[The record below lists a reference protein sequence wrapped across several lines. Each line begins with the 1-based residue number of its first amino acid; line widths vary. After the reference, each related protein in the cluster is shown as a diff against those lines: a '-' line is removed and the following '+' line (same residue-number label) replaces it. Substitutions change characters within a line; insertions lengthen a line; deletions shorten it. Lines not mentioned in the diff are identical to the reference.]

1 MYNTA
6 TFKETFDQQKR
17 ASVKQQSASSREI
30 INTNIQTGPFRHNH
44 QISSPFSTP
53 TSSISSTGISSVYS
67 YVSYNIVDPPL
78 ANEQTGMEHH
88 HHHQH
93 AHYGPLSESASPPGK
108 TTWIMAAFLL
118 INAALG
124 AGLLN
129 YPVAYDR
136 LGGIFY
142 ATILQCFAAILMIST
157 ILVLVYCAQIH
168 NEDSYHGV
176 MRTMCGPGIMQLSA
190 ASIAI
195 TCFGIC
201 ITFIIIIGDQFDRI
215 FATYIGLN
223 FCSYWYF
230 SRYFS
235 MSLTAILA
243 TWPMCYF
250 RRLDFLRHI
259 NVLGVLASLYIIFLN
274 IYSYYYYKPDPE
286 HLPNIRT
293 SPKSLLEFVAAL
305 PVVFFA
311 YQTHE
316 IVIPVYDSMS
326 TKNIR
331 NFSKSVITAMF
342 SLLILYCVAGSFG
355 YLTFGSKVAPDIML
369 MYDANDSFVL
379 AGIIALIIKMITTYP
394 PVVFCGRDTIVRLIL
409 SRYNQLDR
417 NGYQYLADS
426 NPSPFFAHEHR
437 CNIIITTIWNILVLI
452 MALLIPN
459 ITIAIGFLGS
469 LASCNVFIFPGLA
482 LIILSRR
489 YLKIYRHKYKI
500 LNNKNSNHQNN
511 HHQNNKHRNNHGTS
525 EQQQQQQQR
534 NGFFT
539 LSDNAKH
546 WLYYG
551 LQLYGLFIIAMG
563 IIMFIIILIQVYHDF
578 HQPMEHGA
586 VCDMNVFHNAKNN
599 STKSMSI

>member
-1 MYNTA
+1 MYSTA
-6 TFKETFDQQKR
+6 TFKETFDQQTR
-17 ASVKQQSASSREI
+17 ASAKQSATSREI
-30 INTNIQTGPFRHNH
+30 NNTSIQSGHFRQFYPNH
-44 QISSPFSTP
+44 QITSPFSTP
-53 TSSISSTGISSVYS
+53 TSSISSTGNSVCS
-67 YVSYNIVDPPL
+67 YDSYNIVDPPLL

-93 AHYGPLSESASPPGK
+93 AHYGPLSESSSPPGK

-142 ATILQCFAAILMIST
+142 ATLLQCFAAILMIST
-157 ILVLVYCAQIH
+157 IMVLVYCAQIH

-223 FCSYWYF
+223 FCTYWYF
-230 SRYFS
+230 TRYFS

-274 IYSYYYYKPDPE
+274 IYSYYYYKPDSD
-286 HLPNIRT
+286 HLPDIRT

-305 PVVFFA
+305 PVIFFA

-331 NFSKSVITAMF
+331 NFSKSVITAML

-379 AGIIALIIKMITTYP
+379 AGIIALIVKMITTYP

-417 NGYQYLADS
+417 NGYQCLADS
-426 NPSPFFAHEHR
+426 NPPSPFFAHEHR

-452 MALLIPN
+452 FALLIPN

-489 YLKIYRHKYKI
+489 YLKIYYHTNKI
-500 LNNKNSNHQNN
+500 SNNKNSHHRNNN
-511 HHQNNKHRNNHGTS
+511 HHSHNKHRHNHRAL
-525 EQQQQQQQR
+525 EQQPQQR
-534 NGFFT
+534 TKFFT

-546 WLYYG
+546 WMYYG

-563 IIMFIIILIQVYHDF
+563 VIMFIIILIQVYHDF

-586 VCDMNVFHNAKNN
+586 VCDSNLLHNAKTN
-599 STKSMSI
+599 ST